1 MFLNCKNYRFNEPFA
16 FCQLRCQIRIKK
28 WRLRFFFNLH
38 RNGLIKHLQR
48 ISQFKNLNK
57 QTTKTSGRGFLS
69 LLVYALTEIALAAI
83 VQFHPKNFDAK
94 IAVEETKITHLLFL
108 LK

>member
-1 MFLNCKNYRFNEPFA
+1 M
-16 FCQLRCQIRIKK
+16 
-28 WRLRFFFNLH
+28 
-38 RNGLIKHLQR
+38 
-48 ISQFKNLNK
+48 
-57 QTTKTSGRGFLS
+57 
-69 LLVYALTEIALAAI
+69 LVYALTEIALAAS

>member
-1 MFLNCKNYRFNEPFA
+1 
-16 FCQLRCQIRIKK
+16 
-28 WRLRFFFNLH
+28 
-38 RNGLIKHLQR
+38 
-48 ISQFKNLNK
+48 
-57 QTTKTSGRGFLS
+57 
-69 LLVYALTEIALAAI
+69 LLFYALTEIALAAI